1 MMNTYTIYLGATP
14 IASVANTDAAYAC
27 YEAAKNIGEFIDCYE
42 AAKNIGEFIDRSVSL
57 VWDETGEEVAY
68 SDPSGEYSD
77 DEPADIDDDCGFDP
91 YLGCFTDDC

>member
-27 YEAAKNIGEFIDCYE
+27 YEAAKTIGEY
-42 AAKNIGEFIDRSVSL
+42 AHRSVSL
-57 VWDETGEEVAY
+57 VWDETGDEVAY

-77 DEPADIDDDCGFDP
+77 DEPADIDNDCGFDP